1 MAYSLN
7 PKDLREELK
16 TYKQPVFVASTQPA
30 QQTVAPASTSQYRQV
45 KRADGGTD
53 FYNGNQKT
61 TIEEFSKATGNN
73 VDAVRGQLAAG
84 GSKFDQDVLTKQY
97 FETKDPEVTQ
107 FNRLGVDQQ
116 RQRIAQLKD
125 AASRRSF
132 NTVEDAKNQRWASEQ
147 LANVEKFG
155 TKKEGNLLT
164 LAQDFVGGLA
174 APGAQIVN
182 TVMDSSQQTL
192 RHKALNE
199 LAKQGMSEQD
209 YNSALRSI
217 YQNSVDTKF
226 DYNDQGKLV
235 KGQLN
240 PLEFAG
246 NFSREAA
253 DAGLTYMPLGAG
265 YKSVAGLALKDA
277 APTIAKNIF
286 KEGTAYTVANTVNDV
301 LQGRE
306 ITPGSLLINAA
317 TSYGGAALGAG
328 TALAK
333 PGFKAA
339 GNTVAT
345 GAKNVARAVENVNP
359 QLAQINETLDNY
371 KRAFDVE
378 TNPVRRE
385 QINQGIA
392 QLNTQRR
399 RILERGSIQVPGG
412 KDPLESL
419 RQEARKYKSADE
431 FAVAQWEKANE
442 FRDGHRAPSLDS
454 TPVAEKLDA
463 GGYFSLEEVA
473 KGYHNQPGDYFDPQ
487 VGARYYSYDTAAGK
501 ESYKAVKSVID
512 GTAKTVKA
520 YRTVPN
526 GQSVSNFNDGDW
538 VTFSKTYAEQHGQ
551 SRFGDGEY
559 KMIEQDVKPKDLHWD
574 GNDLNEWGYDTGKT
588 WDDAVSLYNQATQQA
603 PQVTKTPKQPATQK
617 SAFEADLEAAGL
629 TPYRKQSK
637 AMREAVDQAV
647 YETDPLLFESGS
659 SGLFEGGIPR
669 IKPSSIKEVTGLSA
683 RESGIP
689 PRYLSEK
696 DGVALDRLAAEFE
709 GNRSGGQLTMT
720 SEDMLD
726 VVKKEL
732 DTRAVAREQKKL
744 LAEMRNDPEI
754 QKRAEVISRTDPE
767 SGLYIDEP
775 LALQRE
781 NQIAA
786 DLEAAGIAAPRQAK
800 TKFTRTVKGS
810 AETSDKLRAA
820 MRGKEGSYTTV
831 TDEQRLFQSDKFLKS
846 RSLKEATTDI
856 KDRLIA
862 DKIDDQKASDAIAVA
877 KRLDARSTTKS
888 LQEAT
893 EIYEQLAEKFSKAG
907 QLVQA
912 ASLLGN
918 RTPEGLRFSAIKSLK
933 REGVTITPE
942 MTKKID
948 GFIQEV
954 KKTKAGSYENG
965 LARNNLMQ
973 YVAKQLP
980 QRKMS
985 QILQVWKAGLLTSPR
1000 TTAGNLAANTAE
1012 TVLRKGYVDP
1022 LANVLDAAFSLV
1034 TGQRSRKY
1042 TLRGIA
1048 GGTGEGIVKGVK
1060 YFKTGYDPRNPEKK
1074 FDVRNISYSDKPLGK
1089 AAEVYTQAVFRLMG
1103 AQDQPFY
1110 YAALRNSLYDQAL
1123 TEASRQ
1129 KLRGAEKSAFVK
1141 QFITE
1146 PQTKAMDLAD
1156 KEARYAVFQNET
1168 ALGNVASK
1176 LKSAE
1181 GVGGDIA
1188 EFLVPFSQV
1197 PSSIATRMIE
1207 RTPIG
1212 WATEIAKQIKA
1223 KKFDQRAMTQAI
1235 ANGSMVIPL
1244 VGAGVA
1250 LANSGAMT
1258 LGYPTEKKE
1267 RDLWEAEG
1275 KQPYSIKVGDQW
1287 LSTNYFQ
1294 PAGNLLA
1301 AGAEYQNAI
1310 NEGEDPETAYANAL
1324 AGAGKAF
1331 TEQSFL
1337 KGVSG
1342 GINALTD
1349 PTRSAEKF
1357 AEQTAGSVVPN
1368 IVRTAARATDP
1379 VQREMNGIV
1388 DAVTA
1393 GVPGARQTLPAK
1405 TNIYGEEVPR
1415 RGSMIDEIIN
1425 PFKPSKDLTT
1435 ENRMTAALRELQTK
1449 GEGVTPTQATKST
1462 LKDADG
1468 NSLLDDKQLL
1478 ELNKRVATEVSTE
1491 WSKVMEDPRYQKLSD
1506 GDKKRLLTRV
1516 NDSVYGAIKSEY
1528 GDTKLTKTQQLYKK
1542 GASVDYFANFDV
1554 SSEGL
1559 GDTKLPSD
1567 SLASSFL
1574 LDASAVDS
1582 LEKDTWSRLEVAKE
1596 YQPMI
1601 DQFNSKLP
1609 SGLPKLPYT
1618 NKTAELL
1625 SEFQKDRADN
1635 NWSKLELNDKAK
1647 DLAINTYKAQLTD
1660 NEQFIT
1666 TLSDADIKTAAE
1678 NGQISKEELDRIIA
1692 IDDITTKLGGSQ
1704 MIGNKTRRLLGY
1716 GTIASKSSGGGGSG
1730 KKRNY
1735 KLNAFG
1741 DVSGEVSGN
1750 LRKLVEQATIKGV

>member
-16 TYKQPVFVASTQPA
+16 TYKQPVYVASTQPA
-30 QQTVAPASTSQYRQV
+30 QQSVAPASTSPYRQQ
-45 KRADGGTD
+45 KRSDGGTD
-53 FYNGNQKT
+53 FYNGNQKI
-61 TIEEFSKATGNN
+61 TIEEFSKGTGNQ
-73 VDAVRGQLAAG
+73 VDAVRGNLAAG

-97 FETKDPEVTQ
+97 FETKDPEVTK
-107 FNRLGVDQQ
+107 FNTSDVYSQ
-116 RQRIAQLKD
+116 RQRIADLQGLAGRTK
-125 AASRRSF
+125 F
-132 NTVEDAKNQRWASEQ
+132 NSQEDIKNRDWAQQQ
-147 LANVEKFG
+147 LANIETYG
-155 TKKEGNLLT
+155 KKQGGNPLT
-164 LAQDFVGGLA
+164 FAQDAVAA
-174 APGAQIVN
+174 APSAYKRIGEGFGEVFGAGVQGEADKAQADYQQGVAETVRNLTDNMNKTADPVAKERYKQAISNIAAQSDLLSAQQEATQTQVAERTDPTKAAGAVASIGLDVVTAGAGSKLVGAAVKGGQTATAGSKLVNFTN
-182 TVMDSSQQTL
+182 TV
-192 RHKALNE
+192 
-199 LAKQGMSEQD
+199 
-209 YNSALRSI
+209 
-217 YQNSVDTKF
+217 
-226 DYNDQGKLV
+226 
-235 KGQLN
+235 LN
-240 PLEFAG
+240 PQTIRQGAVSG
-246 NFSREAA
+246 S
-253 DAGLTYMPLGAG
+253 TLGA
-265 YKSVAGLALKDA
+265 
-277 APTIAKNIF
+277 
-286 KEGTAYTVANTVNDV
+286 AY
-301 LQGRE
+301 G
-306 ITPGSLLINAA
+306 
-317 TSYGGAALGAG
+317 GAG
-328 TALAK
+328 TAEQMGADATLQDYASGIGTGAAIGAVTGAAI
-333 PGFKAA
+333 PATIKAGQVIGDA
-339 GNTVAT
+339 TTT
-345 GAKNVARAVENVNP
+345 GAKNVARAVENINP

-378 TNPVRRE
+378 TNPTRRE

-392 QLNTQRR
+392 QLNTERR

-412 KDPLESL
+412 KAEGQMWYHGTPRKFDTLKNNQTSYSENRNAGIGTWFSSDRNVADKFTYESIYKNNPESKTGRVIEATPKLNNPKIYEPLSPSQAKQVRSNIESIENQIKETEL
-419 RQEARKYKSADE
+419 QRKQYKDATINNNPSGYSWQTDRE
-431 FAVAQWEKANE
+431 FTNKIDQLNGALKEEKI
-442 FRDGHRAPSLDS
+442 
-454 TPVAEKLDA
+454 KLKD
-463 GGYFSLEEVA
+463 
-473 KGYHNQPGDYFDPQ
+473 
-487 VGARYYSYDTAAGK
+487 SYDVFQYEADK
-501 ESYKAVKSVID
+501 FDNKKAFADSLKQQGHD
-512 GTAKTVKA
+512 GIIIKKTVA
-520 YRTVPN
+520 DASSGT
-526 GQSVSNFNDGDW
+526 NDQLVVFD
-538 VTFSKTYAEQHGQ
+538 
-551 SRFGDGEY
+551 
-559 KMIEQDVKPKDLHWD
+559 IE
-574 GNDLNEWGYDTGKT
+574 
-588 WDDAVSLYNQATQQA
+588 ASA
-603 PQVTKTPKQPATQK
+603 PQVTKTPKQPTTQK

-659 SGLFEGGIPR
+659 TGAFEAGIPK

-696 DGVALDRLAAEFE
+696 DGRALDDIAAEFE
-709 GNRSGGQLTMT
+709 GNRVDGQLTMT

-726 VVKKEL
+726 VVKREL
-732 DTRAVAREQKKL
+732 DARSSSREQGKKITEL
-744 LAEMRNDPEI
+744 RNSPDI

-781 NQIAA
+781 NQIVA
-786 DLEAAGIAAPRQAK
+786 DLEAAGITAPRQAK

-810 AETSDKLRAA
+810 AETSDKLRTA

-862 DKIDDQKASDAIAVA
+862 DKIDDQTASDAIAVA

-933 REGVTITPE
+933 KEGVTITPE

-948 GFIQEV
+948 SFIQQV
-954 KKTKAGSYENG
+954 KKTDAGSYENG

-1000 TTAGNLAANTAE
+1000 TTAGNLVANIVEAI
-1012 TVLRKGYVDP
+1012 LRKGYVDP
-1022 LANVLDAAFSLV
+1022 LANILDAATAFFF

-1042 TLRGIA
+1042 TLRGTA
-1048 GGTGEGIVKGVK
+1048 SGTGEGIVKGIK
-1060 YFKTGYDPRNPEKK
+1060 YFKTGYDPRNPSQK
-1074 FDVRNISYSDKPLGK
+1074 FDVRNINYSDKPLGK
-1089 AAEVYTQAVFRLMG
+1089 AAEVYTQAVFRTMG

-1129 KLRGAEKSAFVK
+1129 KLKGSAKSDFVK

-1168 ALGNVASK
+1168 ELGRRASQ
-1176 LKSAE
+1176 LKSGTGIGA
-1181 GVGGDIA
+1181 DIA
-1188 EFLVPFSQV
+1188 EFLIPFSGV

-1212 WATEIAKQIKA
+1212 WATEIVKQIKA

-1379 VQREMNGIV
+1379 VQREMNGIG

-1393 GVPGARQTLPAK
+1393 GIPGLRQTLPAK
-1405 TNIYGEEVPR
+1405 TNIYGDEVPR

-1425 PFKPSKDLTT
+1425 PFKPSKDLTAT
-1435 ENRMTAALRELQTK
+1435 NPMTAELRSLQDQ
-1449 GEGVTPTQATKST
+1449 GEGITPTQATKST
-1462 LKDADG
+1462 FKDANGD
-1468 NSLLDDKQLL
+1468 SLLDDKQML
-1478 ELNKRVATEVSTE
+1478 ELNKKVAKQVSTE
-1491 WSKVMEDPRYQKLSD
+1491 WKKVMEDPRYAMLSAE
-1506 GDKKRLLTRV
+1506 DKKTVLTRA
-1516 NDSVYGAIKSEY
+1516 NDTAYGAVKSEL
-1528 GDTKLTKTQQLYKK
+1528 TEVKLTARQKAYLA
-1542 GASVDYFANFDV
+1542 GEPVDYFDGIELTEEQKQA
-1554 SSEGL
+1554 
-1559 GDTKLPSD
+1559 
-1567 SLASSFL
+1567 
-1574 LDASAVDS
+1574 
-1582 LEKDTWSRLEVAKE
+1582 AKE
-1596 YQPMI
+1596 E
-1601 DQFNSKLP
+1601 
-1609 SGLPKLPYT
+1609 
-1618 NKTAELL
+1618 A
-1625 SEFQKDRADN
+1625 
-1635 NWSKLELNDKAK
+1635 KAK
-1647 DLAINTYKAQLTD
+1647 K
-1660 NEQFIT
+1660 T
-1666 TLSDADIKTAAE
+1666 TAK
-1678 NGQISKEELDRIIA
+1678 K
-1692 IDDITTKLGGSQ
+1692 TTK
-1704 MIGNKTRRLLGY
+1704 
-1716 GTIASKSSGGGGSG
+1716 SSTGRKAA
-1730 KKRNY
+1730 KKNY

-1741 DVSGEVSGN
+1741 DVSGQVSGN
-1750 LRKLVEQATIKGV
+1750 LRKLIEEATIKGV

>member
-16 TYKQPVFVASTQPA
+16 TYKQPVYVASTQPA

-61 TIEEFSKATGNN
+61 TIEEFSKGTGNQVN
-73 VDAVRGQLAAG
+73 AVRGNLAAG
-84 GSKFDQDVLTKQY
+84 GSKFDQDILTKQY
-97 FETKDPEVTQ
+97 FETKDPEVTK
-107 FNRLGVDQQ
+107 FNTLNVDQQ
-116 RQRIAQLKD
+116 RERLAQLQGAAGRKD
-125 AASRRSF
+125 F
-132 NTVEDAKNQRWASEQ
+132 NVAEDARNQRWASEQ

-164 LAQDFVGGLA
+164 FGQDFVGGFVKPAQNLV
-174 APGAQIVN
+174 APIIDTAQL
-182 TVMDSSQQTL
+182 QQRDKQL
-192 RHKALNE
+192 RE
-199 LAKQGMSEQD
+199 LYAKGGISKQD
-209 YNSALRSI
+209 YNSAA
-217 YQNSVDTKF
+217 QNLLQNNIERKVITDASGAPVLDASGFVQTERTTPLDF
-226 DYNDQGKLV
+226 L
-235 KGQLN
+235 GQV
-240 PLEFAG
+240 G
-246 NFSREAA
+246 RTGA
-253 DAGLTYMPLGAG
+253 DAALTYSPVGAG
-265 YKSVAGLALKDA
+265 YKQAIGLPLKEA
-277 APTIAKNIF
+277 APQILKGVA
-286 KEGTAYTVANTVNDV
+286 KEGTAYTVANLANDA

-306 ITPGSLLINAA
+306 ITPGSLLVNAA
-317 TSYGGAALGAG
+317 TGYGGAAFGAG
-328 TALAK
+328 AAIAK
-333 PGFKAA
+333 PG
-339 GNTVAT
+339 VQ
-345 GAKNVARAVENVNP
+345 NVARTAMDVIPTPEKLTMAHPEIQALTDKGTELFNRRQALVDQGLSTNSAP
-359 QLAQINETLDNY
+359 YKQLDNAIKALGDEY
-371 KRAFDVE
+371 NTTYQRVL
-378 TNPVRRE
+378 
-385 QINQGIA
+385 NQSKKEL
-392 QLNTQRR
+392 Q
-399 RILERGSIQVPGG
+399 RGSIQVPGG
-412 KDPLESL
+412 KAPDDPNRSWNLSNQQDAGYKMFDES
-419 RQEARKYKSADE
+419 KSAAIKKMDE
-431 FAVAQWEKANE
+431 F
-442 FRDGHRAPSLDS
+442 RAKNNGEP
-454 TPVAEKLDA
+454 
-463 GGYFSLEEVA
+463 F
-473 KGYHNQPGDYFDPQ
+473 
-487 VGARYYSYDTAAGK
+487 TAAQQKELEPLMKSMEDGLASAKQASQELSNPISATQSNPLDNSSFFVVGK
-501 ESYKAVKSVID
+501 D
-512 GTAKTVKA
+512 
-520 YRTVPN
+520 
-526 GQSVSNFNDGDW
+526 GQSSFGKRDLQRTLASAKERADKVGGVVRKGGEVIYD
-538 VTFSKTYAEQHGQ
+538 SKA
-551 SRFGDGEY
+551 
-559 KMIEQDVKPKDLHWD
+559 
-574 GNDLNEWGYDTGKT
+574 
-588 WDDAVSLYNQATQQA
+588 QA
-603 PQVTKTPKQPATQK
+603 PQVGKTGDWRDSVDNLKFGKNEDTNANILSEKQRTLRAITQVSRSDKELGDVLTRAEQLQKQGYLGDNANLAYDIMNNPAASSTTKARATKLYEDITKPASTPQPTKTPKQPATQK

-629 TPYRKQSK
+629 TPYQKQNK

-696 DGVALDRLAAEFE
+696 DGRALDDIAAEFE
-709 GNRSGGQLTMT
+709 GNRSGGELTMT

-726 VVKKEL
+726 LVKKEL
-732 DTRAVAREQKKL
+732 GTRATSREQKKL
-744 LAEMRNDPEI
+744 IAEMRNDPEI

-810 AETSDKLRAA
+810 AETSDKLRTA

-862 DKIDDQKASDAIAVA
+862 DKIDDQTASDAIAVA

-918 RTPEGLRFSAIKSLK
+918 RTPEGLRFSAVKSLK
-933 REGVTITPE
+933 KEGVTITPD

-948 GFIQEV
+948 SFIQEV

-1012 TVLRKGYVDP
+1012 AVLRKGYVDP
-1022 LANVLDAAFSLV
+1022 LANILDAATAFLF

-1042 TLRGIA
+1042 TFRGIA
-1048 GGTGEGIVKGVK
+1048 GGTGEGIVKGIK
-1060 YFKTGYDPRNPEKK
+1060 YFKTGYDPRNPSQK

-1129 KLRGAEKSAFVK
+1129 KLKGSAKSDFVK

-1168 ALGNVASK
+1168 ALGKTASR
-1176 LKSAE
+1176 LKSTE
-1181 GVGGDIA
+1181 GIGGDIA
-1188 EFLVPFSQV
+1188 EFLVPFSGV

-1212 WATEIAKQIKA
+1212 WATEIVKQIKA

-1368 IVRTAARATDP
+1368 IIRTAARATDP
-1379 VQREMNGIV
+1379 VQREMNGIG

-1393 GVPGARQTLPAK
+1393 GIPGLRQTLPAK
-1405 TNIYGEEVPR
+1405 TNIYGDEVPR

-1435 ENRMTAALRELQTK
+1435 TNPMTAELRSLQDQ
-1449 GEGVTPTQATKST
+1449 GEGITPTQATKST
-1462 LKDADG
+1462 FKDANGD
-1468 NSLLDDKQLL
+1468 SLLDDKQML
-1478 ELNKRVATEVSTE
+1478 ELNKKVAKQVSTE
-1491 WSKVMEDPRYQKLSD
+1491 WKKVMEDPRYAMLSAE
-1506 GDKKRLLTRV
+1506 DKKTVLTRA
-1516 NDSVYGAIKSEY
+1516 NDTAYGAVKSELV
-1528 GDTKLTKTQQLYKK
+1528 DVKLTARQKAYIA
-1542 GASVDYFANFDV
+1542 GEPVDYFDGIELTEEQKQA
-1554 SSEGL
+1554 
-1559 GDTKLPSD
+1559 
-1567 SLASSFL
+1567 
-1574 LDASAVDS
+1574 
-1582 LEKDTWSRLEVAKE
+1582 AKE
-1596 YQPMI
+1596 E
-1601 DQFNSKLP
+1601 
-1609 SGLPKLPYT
+1609 
-1618 NKTAELL
+1618 A
-1625 SEFQKDRADN
+1625 
-1635 NWSKLELNDKAK
+1635 KAK
-1647 DLAINTYKAQLTD
+1647 K
-1660 NEQFIT
+1660 T
-1666 TLSDADIKTAAE
+1666 TAKKT
-1678 NGQISKEELDRIIA
+1678 
-1692 IDDITTKLGGSQ
+1692 T
-1704 MIGNKTRRLLGY
+1704 
-1716 GTIASKSSGGGGSG
+1716 KSSGGRKAA
-1730 KKRNY
+1730 KKNY

-1750 LRKLVEQATIKGV
+1750 LRKLIEQATIKGV